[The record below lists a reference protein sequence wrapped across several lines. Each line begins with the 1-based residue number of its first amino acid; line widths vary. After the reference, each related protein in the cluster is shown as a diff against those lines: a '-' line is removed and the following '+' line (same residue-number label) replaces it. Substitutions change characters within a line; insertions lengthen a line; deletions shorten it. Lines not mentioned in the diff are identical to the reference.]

1 MKYLIFSIIA
11 ITFAFSTDIFS
22 QTVPIERDTNIW
34 SEASVTFPLIKSKD
48 KKGKELDRLTFSING
63 TLRFGRNVSRPVDE
77 RIGFGFTYRL
87 NKNISFTPDYF
98 YRGYQPFRGRNDFES
113 RVRFAV
119 TLENKW
125 KRFSIIDRNQIEY
138 RNRNS
143 RPNSVRYTNRLR
155 FNYPILK
162 NSKEVIT
169 PFVSTEPFYDFQIN
183 KWSRNQFFAGFAKKF
198 NKNFAADF
206 FYLLVNDRSNPKT
219 INGFGVNLKFRIE

>member
-1 MKYLIFSIIA
+1 MKFSILILFVLA
-11 ITFAFSTDIFS
+11 FILPPDNFA
-22 QTVPIERDTNIW
+22 QTVPIERDINIW
-34 SEASVTFPLIKSKD
+34 SEASVTFPLIKSKYKD
-48 KKGKELDRLTFSING
+48 GKEFDRLTFSING
-63 TLRFGRNVSRPVDE
+63 TLRFGRNVSRPTDE

-125 KRFSIIDRNQIEY
+125 KNFSISDRNLIEY
-138 RNRNS
+138 RIRNS
-143 RPNSVRYTNRLR
+143 RPNSFRYTNRLR

-162 NSKEVIT
+162 NNKEVIT

-183 KWSRNQFFAGFAKKF
+183 KWTRNQFFAGFSKKF

-206 FYLLVNDRSNPKT
+206 FYLLVNDRNNPKI